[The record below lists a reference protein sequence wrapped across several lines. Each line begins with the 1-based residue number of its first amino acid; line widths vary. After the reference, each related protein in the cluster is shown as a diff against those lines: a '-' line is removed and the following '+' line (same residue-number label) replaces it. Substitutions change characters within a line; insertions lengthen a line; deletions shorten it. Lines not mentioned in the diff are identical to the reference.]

1 MRHLDE
7 SYFKNADIETE
18 DEVEEIEQQSE
29 DYSSYKHT
37 MIVPVL
43 RVHSCHNINTG
54 EELDERLSLIK
65 YRINEI
71 INKFVFINK
80 VSEPVFIGNK
90 KCLNDVLTG

>member
-29 DYSSYKHT
+29 DSSSYKHT

-43 RVHSCHNINTG
+43 RIYSCHDIHTK
-54 EELDERLSLIK
+54 EELDERLYLIK
-65 YRINEI
+65 YRMNEI
-71 INKFVFINK
+71 IDKFVFINK
-80 VSEPVFIGNK
+80 VSEPVFIGDK